1 MTSNRQL
8 RQAALGRYREARG
21 WTRDELDEWL
31 GVSATGLAAM
41 SLESMPVYEI
51 TEGGGVLYPAT
62 TVFVLADRYDASN
75 DRLLAAIRNGDV

>member
-1 MTSNRQL
+1 MKIGDVI
-8 RQAALGRYREARG
+8 ARYHDARG
-21 WTRDELDEWL
+21 WSRDELAGWL
-31 GVSATGLAAM
+31 CVSATGLAAM